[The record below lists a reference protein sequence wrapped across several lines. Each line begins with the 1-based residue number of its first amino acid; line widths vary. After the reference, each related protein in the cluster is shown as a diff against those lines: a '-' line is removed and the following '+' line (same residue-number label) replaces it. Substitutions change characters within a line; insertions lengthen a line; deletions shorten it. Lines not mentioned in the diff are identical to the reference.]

1 MRKSMKQRVALFLSF
16 AMAFT
21 SVDSS
26 VLVAAADT
34 TEVVS
39 EETQQEEAVAE
50 EVVEEELAVQQEDV
64 AVEEEPVV
72 QQEDAVVE
80 EAVEEEPVVQQ
91 EDVAVEEVMEEEPVV
106 QQEDTAVEGTV
117 EETVQNDETPATDE
131 APESEAGETY
141 SGDVEEVQQEENV
154 SEEGQEEE
162 APVYTDDTILEE
174 EQIIDNEEIQT
185 FEEEEENNTIE
196 SDVATQEM
204 DGEAMYTAGIEIDP
218 YQQFNDVEIGDQIE
232 MIMIDET
239 SIPEGVSLSYKW
251 YHFNKK
257 TGTYDLIESEEKNSY
272 TVTAGAGSEQYMC
285 TAEDNCGNTY
295 SKDFVWYMNTLK
307 VDYEKTQT
315 NVKAPVN
322 GEAVLELYASSSFGE
337 ITYHWKKYNPE
348 NDTWTDLEGETASTL
363 HVNNVSKREEYDCYL
378 SDGNDN
384 VGVRFSI
391 SVDPGIKID
400 SYQPFDNVK
409 IGDQIEMIMI
419 DETSIPEGASLS
431 YKWYHVN
438 RKTGAYDLIE
448 SEGKNSYT
456 VTAGAGSERYVCTA
470 EDNYGNTYEK
480 HFVWYMN
487 TLEFKY
493 EGEVMVP
500 LNGEAALEIYASSSC
515 GEITYRWE
523 KYDPENDNADTSGW
537 VKLKGEI
544 ASTLQVKN
552 VSKKEKYRCYIDD
565 ENEVFSVEFN
575 VSVDVGVKIDPYQ
588 QIDNVKIGDQIE
600 MIMIAESAIP
610 EGISLSYKW
619 YHVNRKTGA
628 YDLIESEGKNSYTV
642 TAGAGSE
649 WYVCTAEDN
658 YGNTY
663 RKEFN
668 VSVDTGIE
676 RDSYQNFYDVKIGD
690 QVEMIMIDEASIPE
704 GMRLS
709 YKWYHFNKKTKD
721 YDLIESEGKNRY
733 TVTAGAYSAE
743 YKCEAEDNYGN
754 TYRKSFIWYMY
765 TLMYD
770 WDKTQTEV
778 RVPLNGKVILETY
791 ASSSLGE
798 IMYRWSRYDPEN
810 DNADM
815 NGWVELEGETASTL
829 QVEQVSKKEKY
840 ECYIDDG
847 NEDCL
852 VDYIIYADAGVKI
865 DSGQR
870 FDDVK
875 SGDQVQMVMTD
886 EASIPEGVSLNYKWY
901 HSNRKTGEYDLIES
915 EKSNSYTVTA
925 GAYSE
930 EYRCTAEDNYGNTYD
945 KYFWWWMNTLEY
957 DSKKT
962 QTQVWIPLNGNV
974 VLEMYASS
982 SLGEVT
988 YQWYK
993 MDPENGDEITL
1004 EGETSSTLQ
1013 LENVSKEEE
1022 YLCSVW
1028 DGNEGFSVG
1037 FTIFVI
1043 RDAEVKFKNN
1053 PTNVSGAK
1061 GAKVV
1066 LNAEATAKEG
1076 TLSYQWF
1083 YYDTFGEENVLI
1095 PGATKPKYTATIED
1109 EKKRYEC
1116 IVTDMYGNGHRR
1128 TITVWQDYAII
1139 LEYGMDQ
1146 FAQNAK
1152 LGQKVTMDVEATIY
1166 NGKLSYQW
1174 QRKKYK
1180 DDGYTWENIPKAT
1193 KASYTTKAENECYRC
1208 RITNGPNVKYVY
1220 WTYTIPTGLK
1230 VTEPD
1235 SMYVKAGQNIIL
1247 KAEATTKYG
1256 ELHYQ
1261 WYKAGKDSN
1270 GKSDEEIK
1278 GATFQTYVVKNI
1290 QKSGRYYCKVS
1301 NGYQS
1306 KEASFAIYVN
1316 SGLKAAAE
1324 NSSISVREGKKATL
1338 KVKASSDAS
1347 ITYQWYKW
1355 TYPKTGKLVKLDK
1368 ATGAAYTTHAITE
1381 EEAYSC
1387 VVSDGHN
1394 EQQVDFEVSV
1404 DYGFYAE
1411 AEKAV
1416 VWVPKGE
1423 DAQLKVNAGIDEG
1436 YGDLTYSW
1444 YDTDW
1449 NSFEGENS
1457 ATYTVKNVTK
1467 VQQYICEVQYDY
1479 GRNYI
1484 WIWVGPQEERDDYGL
1499 TYSEAKTLKETV
1511 ENKAVIPVEHRV
1523 AYFKF
1528 IPSKT
1533 GIWEIYSKSA
1543 YSTTTALYDENKNEI
1558 TNTYDAESYAGLYNF
1573 SITEGLRKGKT
1584 YYLAARFM
1592 SEVRKGSYSVY
1603 VRYIGGCEDGMHR
1616 WDDGHITQS
1625 ATCEKAGVKTYTCSI
1640 CGKTKTEK
1648 KAAIGHTYPRKWT
1661 VRKAAT
1667 CGRDGEEYRVCNSCG
1682 KEATRKI
1689 AATGKHNMKVIV
1701 DKVATCGK
1709 AGSQHQECSVCHT
1722 KKAATAIKATG
1733 RHSFDSYATIKKATA
1748 LAAGTETRTCK
1759 VCGKTESRS
1768 IAKLA
1773 ATIKLKANKVTVKTG
1788 DSVELGKYVTGLA
1801 AGDSVA
1807 GYTSSNGKAVVSK
1820 TGKVTGKAV
1829 GTTTVTVKLASGK
1842 TAKITVT
1849 VAAPTPTGMKN
1860 VPASKNLAKGKT
1872 FVLKPILLP
1881 AGAKGKITYKSS
1893 NTKVATVDARGRITA
1908 KGKGTAQITITVGKV
1923 KKTCKVTVK

>member
-39 EETQQEEAVAE
+39 EETQQEDAVVE
-50 EVVEEELAVQQEDV
+50 EVVEEESA
-64 AVEEEPVV
+64 V

-80 EAVEEEPVVQQ
+80 EAVEEEPVVQQEEVAVEEVMEEEPVVQQ

-117 EETVQNDETPATDE
+117 EETAQNEETPATDE
-131 APESEAGETY
+131 APENEAGETY

-204 DGEAMYTAGIEIDP
+204 DGETMYTAGIEIEP

-232 MIMIDET
+232 MVMIDET

-257 TGTYDLIESEEKNSY
+257 TGAYDLIESEEKNSY
-272 TVTAGAGSEQYMC
+272 TVTAGAGSEQYRC

-322 GEAVLELYASSSFGE
+322 GEAVLELYAYSSLGE

-363 HVNNVSKREEYDCYL
+363 HVKNVSKQEEYDCYL

-384 VGVRFSI
+384 LGVRFSI

-400 SYQPFDNVK
+400 SDQYFDNVK
-409 IGDQIEMIMI
+409 TGDRIKMVMIDEESIPEGVSLSYKWHHGSDLIESERKNSYTVTVGVGSQVYMCEAEDNYGNIYRKWFSWHMDTLTIDDEKTQRNVMVPLNGDVILKMYASSALGKIRYSWQKYDPENDTWTDLEGETASTLQVKNVSKWQEYRCSIGDGNELVGVDFTVSVDADIKIDSEQRFENVKTGDKVEMIMI
-419 DETSIPEGASLS
+419 DEASIPEGVSLS
-431 YKWYHVN
+431 YKWYHFN
-438 RKTGAYDLIE
+438 KKTGTYDLIE

-456 VTAGAGSERYVCTA
+456 VTAGAGSEQYMCTA
-470 EDNYGNTYEK
+470 EDNCGNTYNK
-480 HFVWYMN
+480 NFIWHMN
-487 TLEFKY
+487 TLE
-493 EGEVMVP
+493 
-500 LNGEAALEIYASSSC
+500 I
-515 GEITYRWE
+515 
-523 KYDPENDNADTSGW
+523 
-537 VKLKGEI
+537 
-544 ASTLQVKN
+544 
-552 VSKKEKYRCYIDD
+552 
-565 ENEVFSVEFN
+565 
-575 VSVDVGVKIDPYQ
+575 
-588 QIDNVKIGDQIE
+588 
-600 MIMIAESAIP
+600 
-610 EGISLSYKW
+610 
-619 YHVNRKTGA
+619 
-628 YDLIESEGKNSYTV
+628 
-642 TAGAGSE
+642 
-649 WYVCTAEDN
+649 
-658 YGNTY
+658 
-663 RKEFN
+663 
-668 VSVDTGIE
+668 
-676 RDSYQNFYDVKIGD
+676 
-690 QVEMIMIDEASIPE
+690 
-704 GMRLS
+704 
-709 YKWYHFNKKTKD
+709 
-721 YDLIESEGKNRY
+721 
-733 TVTAGAYSAE
+733 
-743 YKCEAEDNYGN
+743 
-754 TYRKSFIWYMY
+754 
-765 TLMYD
+765 D

-1616 WDDGHITQS
+1616 WDDGHITQP

-1648 KAAIGHTYPRKWT
+1648 KAAIGHTYPGKWT

-1701 DKVATCGK
+1701 DKAATCGK

-1759 VCGKTESRS
+1759 VCGKTESCS

>member
-39 EETQQEEAVAE
+39 EETQQEDAVVE
-50 EVVEEELAVQQEDV
+50 EVVEEESAVQQEDV
-64 AVEEEPVV
+64 AVEEAVEEEPVV

-80 EAVEEEPVVQQ
+80 EAVEKESVVQQ

-106 QQEDTAVEGTV
+106 QQEDTVVEGTV
-117 EETVQNDETPATDE
+117 EETAQNEETPATDE

-204 DGEAMYTAGIEIDP
+204 DGETMYTAGIEIEP

-257 TGTYDLIESEEKNSY
+257 TGAYDLIESEEKNSY
-272 TVTAGAGSEQYMC
+272 TVTAGAGSEQYRC

-322 GEAVLELYASSSFGE
+322 GEAVLELYASSSLGE

-363 HVNNVSKREEYDCYL
+363 HVNNVSKREEYECYV
-378 SDGNDN
+378 SDGNESTSINFNLSVD
-384 VGVRFSI
+384 VGV
-391 SVDPGIKID
+391 KID
-400 SYQPFDNVK
+400 SYQHFENVK
-409 IGDQIEMIMI
+409 TGDKVEMIMI
-419 DETSIPEGASLS
+419 DESVITEGISFN
-431 YKWYHVN
+431 YKWYHFN
-438 RKTGAYDLIE
+438 KRIGAYDLIE
-448 SEGKNSYT
+448 SEEKNSYT
-456 VTAGAGSERYVCTA
+456 VTAGADSEQYECTA
-470 EDNYGNTYEK
+470 EDNYGNTYSK
-480 HFVWYMN
+480 NFVWHMD
-487 TLEFKY
+487 TLEVDWGKTQTDV
-493 EGEVMVP
+493 EVP
-500 LNGEAALEIYASSSC
+500 ANGEAILEVYASSSI
-515 GEITYRWE
+515 GEVTYRWE
-523 KYDPENDNADTSGW
+523 KYDPENDSADVDGW
-537 VKLKGEI
+537 VELEGET
-544 ASTLQVKN
+544 ASTLHVKN
-552 VSKKEKYRCYIDD
+552 VSRWEKYFCYLYDGNDGFWVGFTI
-565 ENEVFSVEFN
+565 
-575 VSVDVGVKIDPYQ
+575 SVDPGIKIDSDQYF
-588 QIDNVKIGDQIE
+588 DNVKIGDRI
-600 MIMIAESAIP
+600 
-610 EGISLSYKW
+610 
-619 YHVNRKTGA
+619 
-628 YDLIESEGKNSYTV
+628 
-642 TAGAGSE
+642 
-649 WYVCTAEDN
+649 
-658 YGNTY
+658 
-663 RKEFN
+663 
-668 VSVDTGIE
+668 
-676 RDSYQNFYDVKIGD
+676 
-690 QVEMIMIDEASIPE
+690 EMIMIDEASIPE
-704 GMRLS
+704 GVSLG
-709 YKWYHFNKKTKD
+709 YKWYHGD
-721 YDLIESEGKNRY
+721 DLIESERKNSY
-733 TVTAGAYSAE
+733 TVTVGVGSQVYR
-743 YKCEAEDNYGN
+743 CEAEDNYGN
-754 TYRKSFIWYMY
+754 IYRKWFSWHMD
-765 TLMYD
+765 TLTID
-770 WDKTQTEV
+770 DEKTQRNV
-778 RVPLNGKVILETY
+778 MVPLNGDVILKMY
-791 ASSSLGE
+791 VSSALGE
-798 IMYRWSRYDPEN
+798 IRYSWQKYDPEN
-810 DNADM
+810 DTWTD
-815 NGWVELEGETASTL
+815 LEGETASTL
-829 QVEQVSKKEKY
+829 QVKNVSKWQKY
-840 ECYIDDG
+840 RCSIGDG
-847 NEDCL
+847 NEL
-852 VDYIIYADAGVKI
+852 VGVDFTVSVDADIKI
-865 DSGQR
+865 DSEQR
-870 FDDVK
+870 FENVK
-875 SGDQVQMVMTD
+875 TGDKVEMVMTD

-945 KYFWWWMNTLEY
+945 KEFHWYLKTLEY
-957 DSKKT
+957 DEEKI
-962 QTQVWIPLNGNV
+962 QTQVWVPMNGSV
-974 VLEMYASS
+974 ILKMQASS
-982 SLGEVT
+982 SFGEISYRWSKFNT
-988 YQWYK
+988 NTGTA
-993 MDPENGDEITL
+993 EEL
-1004 EGETSSTLQ
+1004 EGETASTLQ
-1013 LENVSKEEE
+1013 LENVAENQMYE
-1022 YLCSVW
+1022 CDID
-1028 DGNEGFSVG
+1028 DGNESAYIYFMVYA
-1037 FTIFVI
+1037 
-1043 RDAEVKFKNN
+1043 DLKVKFKNN

-1066 LNAEATAKEG
+1066 LNAEATASAG

-1083 YYDTFGEENVLI
+1083 YYDTFGEEWDLI
-1095 PGATKPKYTATIED
+1095 PGATKPKYTATIEE

-1116 IVTDMYGNGHRR
+1116 KVTDICGNVHSRK
-1128 TITVWQDYAII
+1128 ITLWQDYGII
-1139 LEYGMDQ
+1139 LEYDMDQ

-1152 LGQKVTMDVEATIY
+1152 LGQKVTMDVRATIY

-1316 SGLKAAAE
+1316 SGLKATAE

-1338 KVKASSDAS
+1338 KVKASSDDKV
-1347 ITYQWYKW
+1347 TYQWYKQIRPGSS
-1355 TYPKTGKLVKLDK
+1355 TLVKLDK
-1368 ATGAAYTTHAITE
+1368 ATGASYTTHAITE
-1381 EEAYSC
+1381 EEGYAC

-1444 YDTDW
+1444 YDSDW
-1449 NSFEGENS
+1449 NLFAGENS
-1457 ATYTVKNVTK
+1457 ATYTVENVTK

-1479 GRNYI
+1479 GWNYI
-1484 WIWVGPQEERDDYGL
+1484 RIWVGPQEVSGDYGL
-1499 TYSEAKTLKETV
+1499 TYSEAKTLKETS
-1511 ENKAVIPVEHRV
+1511 ENKALIPVEHCV

-1528 IPSKT
+1528 VPSKT

-1573 SITEGLRKGKT
+1573 SITEGFRKGKT

-1592 SEVRKGSYSVY
+1592 SEVRTGSYSVY

-1616 WDDGHITQS
+1616 WDDGRITQP

-1648 KAAIGHTYPRKWT
+1648 KAAIGHTYPGKWT
-1661 VRKAAT
+1661 VRKEAI

-1701 DKVATCGK
+1701 DEAATCGK

-1733 RHSFDSYATIKKATA
+1733 RHSFDSYATLKKATA

-1849 VAAPTPTGMKN
+1849 VAAPTPTGMNN

-1872 FVLKPILLP
+1872 LVLKPILLP

-1893 NTKVATVDARGRITA
+1893 NTKIATVDANGKITA
-1908 KGKGTAQITITVGKV
+1908 KGKGTAQITITAGKV